1 MCQFM
6 DLGVERMLTALK
18 CVAGW
23 DLKAEDL
30 SDMGKRIL
38 TMKRMLNVRRGI
50 TRADDTL
57 PSLLLKPLKE
67 GGTEGNVPDME
78 VLLKGA
84 YAELGWDPG
93 TGRPTRE
100 TIARLGLDS
109 VAKSL

>member
-1 MCQFM
+1 
-6 DLGVERMLTALK
+6 
-18 CVAGW
+18 VAGW

-30 SDMGKRIL
+30 ANMGKRIL
-38 TMKRMLNVRRGI
+38 TLKRMLNVRRGI
-50 TRADDTL
+50 TRADDNL
-57 PSLLLKPLKE
+57 PSLLLQPLQE
-67 GGTEGNVPDME
+67 GGTEGNVPNMD

>member
-1 MCQFM
+1 
-6 DLGVERMLTALK
+6 VERMLAALK
-18 CVAGW
+18 CITGW

-30 SDMGKRIL
+30 SNMGKRIL
-38 TMKRMLNVRRGI
+38 TLKRLLNMRRGI

-67 GGTEGNVPDME
+67 GGTEGNVPNME
-78 VLLKGA
+78 ALLKGA

-93 TGRPTRE
+93 TGRPTSE
-100 TIARLGLDS
+100 TIAKLGLDS